1 MVTVYVANMDL
12 ENTSLKSQ
20 LQVEKKGLIYV

>member
-20 LQVEKKGLIYV
+20 LQVEWKGLIYV